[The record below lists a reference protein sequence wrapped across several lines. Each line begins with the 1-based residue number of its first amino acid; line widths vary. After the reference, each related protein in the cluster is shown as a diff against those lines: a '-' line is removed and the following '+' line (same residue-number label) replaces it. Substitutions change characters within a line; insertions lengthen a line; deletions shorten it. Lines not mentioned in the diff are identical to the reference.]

1 VSFRGR
7 LILFFV
13 LIVALPMVAVA
24 VLVSDVTDSSATGK
38 TDAALNADL
47 DVATGLYNELVDGS
61 ASAAKQ
67 IAADPSF
74 QSALTNGDSG
84 AIQAAV
90 SQLADEQHVRYLK
103 LTDSD
108 GAPLAEAG
116 DSRAFAAASVDL
128 VQSPGGPQ
136 TGTLRV
142 STATVDAYLAG
153 VRERTG
159 EDAVVAGPDRVDGTA
174 QYTGVVPSAGDAAD
188 VDVDGQEQRIAAA
201 ELPGSGGLRVA
212 VVGPTE
218 SGGFFASRPAVAAA
232 LVAFFLIALIAVG
245 FLTRSLQGQI
255 AAMLDAARRIGEG
268 DFSAKVPV
276 EGRDE
281 LAGLASEFNKMSDRL
296 TAQMDELRRQQLEIE
311 RSVERIGQ
319 AFASGLDRVALLK
332 ILVDTVISAC
342 NAEYGL
348 VALSGRVGA
357 EAEAGKPTEATSD
370 AALIAE
376 HRAVREGG
384 LAEGVSEGAHALSSP
399 LGRIGPDDSP
409 VGVMTVARAGKP
421 FSPRERDV
429 FLYLVGQAAASVENI
444 ALHELVAEQAVTDE
458 LTGLPNHRAFRE
470 VMDKEGARAQRFSH
484 DLSLLILDIDD
495 FKRVNDTHGHLQG
508 DAVLRAIGTIVS
520 DESRGIDEPARYGGE
535 EFVVALPETGLDGAV
550 EIGERIRS
558 RIEDERIPR
567 VDGAGSLQ
575 VTASFGVATME
586 PGATG
591 VNGLVAEADAAL
603 YDAKRSGK
611 NRVAAAQPSA
621 DGHSPGDRRRAKGRT
636 AERRN

>member
-38 TDAALNADL
+38 ADAALNADL
-47 DVATGLYNELVDGS
+47 DVATNLYNESVSGA
-61 ASAAKQ
+61 ASAAQQ
-67 IAADPSF
+67 IAGDPSL
-74 QSALTNGDSG
+74 QSALRGGDPG
-84 AIQAAV
+84 AIRAAA
-90 SQLADEQHVRYLK
+90 SQLDDQHNVRYLK

-108 GAPLAEAG
+108 GATLVEVGKTP
-116 DSRAFAAASVDL
+116 AFAAASVDL
-128 VQSPGGPQ
+128 VQSAGGAQ

-142 STATVDAYLAG
+142 STTTVGAYLDE
-153 VRERTG
+153 VRGRTG
-159 EDAVVAGPDRVDGTA
+159 ERAVVAGPD
-174 QYTGVVPSAGDAAD
+174 GVEGSVKIALGEIPSVGEAAD
-188 VDVDGQEQRIAAA
+188 AKADGEEQRVAADA
-201 ELPGSGGLRVA
+201 LPGSGGLLVA
-212 VVGPTE
+212 LIGPTQ

-232 LVAFFLIALIAVG
+232 LVGFFLIALIAVG
-245 FLTRSLQGQI
+245 FLTRSLQGQV
-255 AAMLDAARRIGEG
+255 AAMLSAARRIGNG

-276 EGRDE
+276 DGRDE

-296 TAQMDELRRQQLEIE
+296 TAQMGELRRQQLEIE

-319 AFASGLDRVALLK
+319 AFASGLDPVALLK
-332 ILVDTVISAC
+332 ILVDTVLSAC
-342 NAEYGL
+342 NADYGL

-384 LAEGVSEGAHALSSP
+384 VAEGASDGANALSSP

-421 FSPRERDV
+421 FTPRERDV

-470 VMDKEGARAQRFSH
+470 VMDKEGARAERFGH
-484 DLSLLILDIDD
+484 HLSLLILDIDD
-495 FKRVNDTHGHLQG
+495 FKRVNDTYGHLQG
-508 DAVLRAIGTIVS
+508 DAVLRAIAKIVS

-535 EFVVALPETGLDGAV
+535 EFVVALPETGFDGAV
-550 EIGERIRS
+550 ELGERIRS
-558 RIEDERIPR
+558 RIEADRIPL
-567 VDGAGSLQ
+567 VDGAGSLR
-575 VTASFGVATME
+575 VTASVGVATLE
-586 PGATG
+586 PAMSG
-591 VNGLVAEADAAL
+591 VDGLVAAADAAL

-611 NRVAAAQPSA
+611 NRVVVAQPSG
-621 DGHSPGDRRRAKGRT
+621 DGQRTRAKGRP
-636 AERRN
+636 AARRK

>member
-1 VSFRGR
+1 MSFRGR

-47 DVATGLYNELVDGS
+47 DVATRLYNELVDDS
-61 ASAAKQ
+61 ASAARQ

-74 QSALTNGDSG
+74 QSALTNGDSA

-90 SQLADEQHVRYLK
+90 SQLADEHQVRYLK

-108 GAPLAEAG
+108 GAALAEVG
-116 DSRAFAAASVDL
+116 DNRAFAAAAVDL

-142 STATVDAYLAG
+142 STTTVHAYLAG

-159 EDAVVAGPDRVDGTA
+159 EDAVVAGPDGVEGTA
-174 QYTGVVPSAGDAAD
+174 QYTGVVPNAGDAAD

-212 VVGPTE
+212 LVGPTE

-255 AAMLDAARRIGEG
+255 AAMLGAARRIGEG

-311 RSVERIGQ
+311 RSVGGSVRRSHQGSTERP
-319 AFASGLDRVALLK
+319 
-332 ILVDTVISAC
+332 C
-342 NAEYGL
+342 
-348 VALSGRVGA
+348 
-357 EAEAGKPTEATSD
+357 
-370 AALIAE
+370 
-376 HRAVREGG
+376 
-384 LAEGVSEGAHALSSP
+384 
-399 LGRIGPDDSP
+399 
-409 VGVMTVARAGKP
+409 
-421 FSPRERDV
+421 
-429 FLYLVGQAAASVENI
+429 
-444 ALHELVAEQAVTDE
+444 
-458 LTGLPNHRAFRE
+458 
-470 VMDKEGARAQRFSH
+470 
-484 DLSLLILDIDD
+484 
-495 FKRVNDTHGHLQG
+495 
-508 DAVLRAIGTIVS
+508 
-520 DESRGIDEPARYGGE
+520 
-535 EFVVALPETGLDGAV
+535 
-550 EIGERIRS
+550 
-558 RIEDERIPR
+558 
-567 VDGAGSLQ
+567 
-575 VTASFGVATME
+575 
-586 PGATG
+586 
-591 VNGLVAEADAAL
+591 
-603 YDAKRSGK
+603 
-611 NRVAAAQPSA
+611 
-621 DGHSPGDRRRAKGRT
+621 
-636 AERRN
+636 